1 MAKYIIKGGKKLKG
15 IIEIKGAKNATL
27 PILAAALLA
36 EGVYNFSNVP
46 ELKDVEVMM
55 NLLRHLGLKIEKKE
69 PHKYQITNKEIKNTE
84 APHELVKV
92 MRASFLVM
100 GPLLASR
107 KKARVSLPGG
117 CAIGARPVNFHL
129 NGFENLGAKITVG
142 HGFVS
147 AETKELIGA
156 EINLPFPTVTGTEN
170 LVMAAVKAKGKTI
183 INNAAREP
191 EVGDLCNLLN
201 KMGAKITG
209 IDADRLKIEGVKELH
224 ACDYKII
231 PDRIEAGTF
240 IILSALTGGGVEI
253 KNARLDYLISFV
265 KKLKEMGITAVDVGG
280 NINVKIP
287 EKLKAINVMTAPYP
301 GFPTDL
307 QAQLMVLMSLAR
319 GESVVEEIIF
329 ENRFMHAREL
339 NRLGA
344 NISVSGRKATIQG
357 GRKLIGAQVTA
368 TDLRAGAAL
377 VLAGLTAKNTT
388 IINEIEHIE
397 RGYEDLVG
405 RLQGLGADIKKQP

>member
-15 IIEIKGAKNATL
+15 RIEIKGAKNATL
-27 PILAAALLA
+27 PILATALLA
-36 EGVYNFSNVP
+36 GGVYNFSNIP

-69 PHKYQITNKEIKNTE
+69 PHKYQITNKGIKNTE
-84 APHELVKV
+84 APYELVKV

-100 GPLLASR
+100 GPLLASQ

-147 AETKELIGA
+147 AEAKELTGA
-156 EINLPFPTVTGTEN
+156 EINLSFPTVTGTEN

-209 IDADRLKIEGVKELH
+209 INADRLKIEGVKELH

-253 KNARLDYLISFV
+253 KNANLGHLASFV
-265 KKLKEMGITAVDVGG
+265 KKLEEIGIRISEEMEEV
-280 NINVKIP
+280 NVKVRD
-287 EKLKAINVMTAPYP
+287 KLNCVNIKTEPYP

-307 QAQLMVLMSLAR
+307 QAQIMVLMSIAR
-319 GESVVEEIIF
+319 GESTVEETIF
-329 ENRFMHAREL
+329 ENRFMHVQEL
-339 NRLGA
+339 NHLGA
-344 NISVSGRKATIQG
+344 SIVIDKRKAIIQG
-357 GRKLIGAQVTA
+357 GKKLIGTEVTA

-377 VLAGLTAKNTT
+377 VLAGLIAENTT
-388 IINEIEHIE
+388 IINEAEHIE

-405 RLQGLGADIKKQP
+405 RLQKLGADIKKE